1 MSRAAYLLVGDP
13 FLQGEA
19 VEKIRAEVA
28 ADSLAEDVFDA
39 TSDVHEIVTALET
52 PSLFG
57 GRRLIL
63 VHDAGRL
70 TKAQN
75 QVLES
80 YIRAPSEGSVL
91 VLLSTRTT
99 PLADAV
105 RSSGAVVAL
114 EPPRGRALV
123 GWLRQRARNRSLR
136 IDDRAAWAL
145 IDVIGGDLRELDS
158 ALDQLSTR
166 RQGGSVV
173 SLEDVNESF
182 GRHSEEQVWALTD
195 AVSQRKPLEAVTALR
210 RLLQQGN
217 DPVFV
222 LGALAAQVR
231 RLLIAKRHAD
241 GGPRAVG
248 SALGLHGYP
257 AQKLHRQAGIYRE
270 EELTSALQ
278 ILAETDLD
286 LKTGELPGPEGA
298 EMAVERAVVRLL
310 TPN

>member
-1 MSRAAYLLVGDP
+1 MSSAAYLLVGDP

-39 TSDVHEIVTALET
+39 SSDVHEIVTALET

-80 YIRAPSEGSVL
+80 YLKAPSEGSVL

-99 PLADAV
+99 PLVEAV
-105 RSSGAVVAL
+105 RACGAVVAL

-123 GWLRQRARNRSLR
+123 GWVRQRARNRSLR

-145 IDVIGGDLRELDS
+145 IDVIGGDLREIDS

-166 RQGGSVV
+166 RQEGSVV

-210 RLLQQGN
+210 RLLEQGN

-241 GGPRAVG
+241 GGPRAVA

-310 TPN
+310 APN

>member
-1 MSRAAYLLVGDP
+1 MQS
-13 FLQGEA
+13 EA

-39 TSDVHEIVTALET
+39 SSDVAEIITALET

-57 GRRLIL
+57 GRRLI
-63 VHDAGRL
+63 VVSDAGRL
-70 TKAQN
+70 SKAQN
-75 QVLES
+75 QALEA
-80 YIRAPSEGSVL
+80 YLQAPSDNSVL
-91 VLLSTRTT
+91 VLLSTRSI
-99 PLADAV
+99 PLAQAV
-105 RSSGAVVAL
+105 RSSGTVVAL
-114 EPPRGRALV
+114 EPPRGRALIA
-123 GWLRQRARNRSLR
+123 WLRRRAGDRSLR

-145 IDVIGGDLRELDS
+145 VDGVGADLRELDS
-158 ALDQLSTR
+158 ALEQLATR
-166 RQGGSVV
+166 HEAGSVV
-173 SLEDVNESF
+173 SLEEINESF

-210 RLLQQGN
+210 RLLEQGN

-278 ILAETDLD
+278 ILAQTDLE

-310 TPN
+310 GPG

>member
-19 VEKIRAEVA
+19 VEKIRAEVV

-123 GWLRQRARNRSLR
+123 GWVSQRARNRSLR

-310 TPN
+310 APN